1 MSQLSR
7 KNVINRYQI
16 LQGMPNYLDFKK
28 SFSAYLSQNISSEK
42 SLNSPLNV
50 NINEIFKMIIEEA
63 KTMTKS
69 IDSFKVLNY

>member
-16 LQGMPNYLDFKK
+16 LQGMPNYLDFKI